1 MLQATGINKSFFGN
15 NVLEDVSF
23 DVQAGEVHAL
33 IGENG
38 AGKSTLVNIVSGNL
52 SRDSGEVIFD
62 GKPVSFSHPLE
73 AMGVGISVVHQELSI
88 VPQATVA
95 ENIFLRREITNRFG
109 FNDWNAMYA
118 RCQDVF
124 DRMRIDINPRALAGS
139 LSIGMQQLV
148 EVAKSVVL
156 NAKLIFMDEPT
167 SSLSETEIEQL
178 FEVVRDLK
186 QSGLAIVFIS
196 HKLNELFE
204 ISDRITVLRDG
215 RNVGTKITREASS
228 DEVISMM
235 VGRPLSNLYPD
246 RNETGGEVVLSCRN
260 LSLYG
265 AVKNVNF
272 ELRKGEI
279 LGMAGLIG
287 AGRTEAMLALI
298 NARKRLSG
306 KFELNGKPIEI
317 NSPHD
322 ALKHGIVY
330 LSEDRKGSG
339 LFLDY
344 DMVLNVSSCVLDRDA
359 RFGMENRKNM
369 LGAVWRYIEELDIR
383 PKRPSATVLSL
394 SGGNQQ
400 KILLAKSLNANP
412 QVLIV
417 DEPTRGVDVGAKA
430 QIHKKLREL
439 AQSGCSII
447 LISSELPEVL
457 GMSDRVLVFRSGTVA
472 SDLDNKTGNLTQ
484 EDVMNAAVEL
494 KGLAV

>member
-1 MLQATGINKSFFGN
+1 MLQASGINKSFFGN

-23 DVQAGEVHAL
+23 DVKAGEVHAL

-38 AGKSTLVNIVSGNL
+38 AGKSTLVNILSGNL
-52 SRDSGEVIFD
+52 PRDTGKVVFD
-62 GKPVSFSHPLE
+62 GDIVSFDTPLE
-73 AMGVGISVVHQELSI
+73 AMSAGISVVHQELSI

-95 ENIFLRREITNRFG
+95 ENIFLRREITTRFG

-118 RCQDVF
+118 RCQAVF
-124 DRMRIDINPRALAGS
+124 DRMQVDINPRALAGS

-167 SSLSETEIEQL
+167 SSLSEKEIDEL
-178 FEVVRDLK
+178 FQVVRDLRD
-186 QSGLAIVFIS
+186 SGLAIVFIS

-215 RNVGTKITREASS
+215 RNVGTRLTAEASS
-228 DEVISMM
+228 DEIISLM
-235 VGRPLSNLYPD
+235 VGRSLSNLYPERSASVGD
-246 RNETGGEVVLSCRN
+246 VVFSCRD
-260 LSLYG
+260 LSLFG
-265 AVKNVNF
+265 AVKDVNF
-272 ELRKGEI
+272 DLRKGEI

-298 NARKRLSG
+298 NARKRASG
-306 KFELNGKPIEI
+306 RFELNGRPVEL

-322 ALKHGIVY
+322 ALRHGIVY

-344 DMVLNVSSCVLDRDA
+344 DMVLNVSSCVLDREA
-359 RFGMENRKNM
+359 RLGMENRKAM
-369 LGAVWRYIEELDIR
+369 RDATWRYVTEMDIR
-383 PKRPSATVLSL
+383 PKRPSATILSL

-400 KILLAKSLNANP
+400 KILLAKSLNADP
-412 QVLIV
+412 KVLIV

-439 AQSGCSII
+439 ANSGCSII

-457 GMSDRVLVFRSGTVA
+457 GMSDRILVFRSGTVVA
-472 SDLDNKTGNLTQ
+472 DLDNSAGALTQ

-494 KGLAV
+494 EGLAV